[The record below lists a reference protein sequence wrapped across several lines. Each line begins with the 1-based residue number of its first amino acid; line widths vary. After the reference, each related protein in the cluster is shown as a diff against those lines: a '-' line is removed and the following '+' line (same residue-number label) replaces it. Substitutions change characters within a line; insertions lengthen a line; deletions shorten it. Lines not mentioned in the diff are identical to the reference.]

1 MDFRAKLGHLK
12 KPNALSSGGEGKT
25 ASPLSPW
32 GEDRGEGSHGLTAS
46 PTPHGLVHATRREYP
61 DGATHG
67 RITLSHAQHLQAP
80 TLALLGLDDSLATVD
95 PARLLFV
102 DTETTGLHGGAGT
115 LPFLIGLGWFE
126 SASFHVEQL
135 FLPRP
140 GQEGPMLRRLAER
153 LSQASLMVTF
163 NGKCF
168 DWPLLRTRLV
178 MNRLSGLTPPAH
190 LDLLH
195 CARRVFRRRLS
206 TTRLQDLERHVLGF
220 HRVGDIDGAL
230 IPAVYFD
237 YLRRGPTAPL
247 TQVLEHNVLDV
258 VTMAAVLA
266 ELNRRV
272 DTTADTDA
280 AEDCL
285 SLAEVHARAEQLPRA
300 EALAVLAAERAG
312 AGRTAFEAWWL
323 AARLAGRRRDWAT
336 VAHRLNTALGLPR
349 LSRVETEAL
358 HLALAR
364 VCEHR
369 LKDKARALHHAR
381 SGAAAEAPAANAKR
395 VARLS
400 RYVSTPQRPFDLR

>member
-1 MDFRAKLGHLK
+1 
-12 KPNALSSGGEGKT
+12 
-25 ASPLSPW
+25 
-32 GEDRGEGSHGLTAS
+32 
-46 PTPHGLVHATRREYP
+46 
-61 DGATHG
+61 
-67 RITLSHAQHLQAP
+67 
-80 TLALLGLDDSLATVD
+80 
-95 PARLLFV
+95 
-102 DTETTGLHGGAGT
+102 
-115 LPFLIGLGWFE
+115 
-126 SASFHVEQL
+126 
-135 FLPRP
+135 
-140 GQEGPMLRRLAER
+140 MLRHLAER

-178 MNRLSGLTPPAH
+178 MNRLTGLTPPAH

-195 CARRVFRRRLS
+195 CSRRVFRRRLP

-220 HRVGDIDGAL
+220 HRVGDIDGAA

-247 TQVLEHNVLDV
+247 QQVLEHNVLDV

-266 ELNRRV
+266 ELSRRV
-272 DTTADTDA
+272 ETTADGDA

-285 SLAEVHARAEQLPRA
+285 SLAEVHARAEQPERA
-300 EALAVLAAERAG
+300 ESLAVLAAERAG
-312 AGRTAFEAWWL
+312 GGRTAFEAWWL
-323 AARLAGRRRDWAT
+323 AARLAGRRRDWAL

-381 SGAAAEAPAANAKR
+381 SGAAAEPPAANAKR

-400 RYVSTPQRPFDLR
+400 RYVNTPQRPFDLR

>member
-1 MDFRAKLGHLK
+1 MDLRAKLAHLG
-12 KPNALSSGGEGKT
+12 KPAPAHALRPRGEVRAEERHALSST
-25 ASPLSPW
+25 
-32 GEDRGEGSHGLTAS
+32 
-46 PTPHGLVHATRREYP
+46 PTPHGLLHTTCRDFA

-67 RITLSHAQHLQAP
+67 RVTLSDARRLRAS
-80 TLALLGLDDSLATVD
+80 TLALLALDDALAAVD
-95 PARLLFV
+95 PTRVLFV

-126 SASFHVEQL
+126 ASTFRVEQL

-178 MNRLSGLTPPAH
+178 MNRLAGLTPPAH

-195 CARRVFRRRLS
+195 CSRRVFRRRLS
-206 TTRLQDLERHVLGF
+206 TMRLTDLERHVLGF
-220 HRVGDIDGAL
+220 HRVKDIDGAA

-237 YLRRGPTAPL
+237 YLRYGRAAPL
-247 TQVLEHNVLDV
+247 QQVLEHNLLDV
-258 VTMAAVLA
+258 VALAAVLA
-266 ELNRRV
+266 ELSRRV
-272 DTTADTDA
+272 ETPWDGDA

-285 SLAEVHARAEQLPRA
+285 SLAELHARFGQPECAES
-300 EALAVLAAERAG
+300 LAVLAAERAG
-312 AGRTAFEAWWL
+312 GGRTAFEAWWL

-336 VAHRLNTALGLPR
+336 MAHRLDTALSLPR
-349 LSRVETEAL
+349 LSRAETEAL

-381 SGAAAEAPAANAKR
+381 SGAAAEAPAAHAKR
-395 VARLS
+395 IARLS
-400 RYVSTPQRPFDLR
+400 RQLNTPRRAFDVR